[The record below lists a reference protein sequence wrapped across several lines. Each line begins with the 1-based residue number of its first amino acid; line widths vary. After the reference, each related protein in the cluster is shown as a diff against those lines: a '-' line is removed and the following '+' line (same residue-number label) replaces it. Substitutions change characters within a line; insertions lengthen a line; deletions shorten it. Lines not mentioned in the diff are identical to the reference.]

1 MTRGVE
7 IDQAII
13 NLSFASWNARAR
25 DYIYERP
32 GHGAGIEIFL
42 RYSQQWTADT
52 TRLHSTCGRH
62 YSNDPTAEGHIG
74 TQIGRFSHIES

>member
-52 TRLHSTCGRH
+52 TRLVHADGI
-62 YSNDPTAEGHIG
+62 NDPTAEGHIG